1 MRATMLAGRS
11 SRVLVAALMLA
22 AALTVLGPGAASA
35 ATCGNGVGQPV
46 QPGSSDTLG
55 GVAITS
61 CRVWAVGNYVLA
73 GNLRTLVERWN
84 GTAWTRVPSPSPAS
98 SYNTLN
104 GVAAATAS
112 DAWAVGQSSGNPA
125 DHVFQ
130 TLAEHWN
137 GTAWTQAKT
146 PNPGTGDNVLSSVA
160 ATSAG
165 NAWAV
170 GSYDTGPGTE
180 PRALAEHWNG
190 TAWTRVPTP
199 NPGIGGYLITVA
211 ATSASN
217 AWAVGSYSASAGS
230 SLTLIDHWNGTAWA
244 QVPSPSPGITN
255 YLAGVAALS
264 ATDAWAVGS
273 YSTGGDDQHTLLE
286 HWDGT
291 AWTQMPIAS
300 PNRSAALSG
309 IAATSATNIWTTGN
323 YIQNV
328 RPFARLT
335 LIYHW
340 DGTAWHRVASPNP
353 NPSSSNWMGGVAV
366 TPTAG
371 VWAVGFYLLG
381 SQQQTMRTFAF
392 HCC

>member
-1 MRATMLAGRS
+1 MRAAVLAGCS
-11 SRVLVAALMLA
+11 SRALAAPLMLA

-35 ATCGNGVGQPV
+35 ANCGNGVGQPL
-46 QPGSSDTLG
+46 QPGSSDILG

-61 CRVWAVGNYVLA
+61 CRVWAVGDYTVA
-73 GNLRTLVERWN
+73 GNVRTLVERWN

-98 SYNTLN
+98 SYNILSD
-104 GVAAATAS
+104 VAAASAS

-125 DHVFQ
+125 GHVFQ

-137 GTAWTQAKT
+137 GTAWTQATT
-146 PNPGTGDNVLSSVA
+146 PNPGTGNNYLASVA

-165 NAWAV
+165 GAWAV
-170 GSYDTGPGTE
+170 GGYDTGPGTALH
-180 PRALAEHWNG
+180 ALAVHWNG
-190 TAWTRVPTP
+190 TAWTQVPIP
-199 NPGIGGYLITVA
+199 NPG
-211 ATSASN
+211 
-217 AWAVGSYSASAGS
+217 AG
-230 SLTLIDHWNGTAWA
+230 T
-244 QVPSPSPGITN
+244 PITN
-255 YLAGVAALS
+255 NLSGVAALS

-273 YSTGGDDQHTLLE
+273 YSTSGDDQHTLVE

-291 AWTQMPIAS
+291 VWTQVPIAS
-300 PNRSAALSG
+300 PNRVAELG
-309 IAATSATNIWTTGN
+309 GVAATSATNVWVTGY

-335 LIYHW
+335 LVYHW

-353 NPSSSNWMGGVAV
+353 SSDNFMGGVAV